1 MKTLGSYITK
11 FENQLVE
18 GYKTNT
24 FKKSLTQFKNEVLK
38 NNDLKEAT
46 NIYYELSSKKGYDKE
61 FAEMFLNESIN
72 RLKEIYQIKEVQN
85 YLSEGEN
92 NYTKIDEL
100 VFSKNIEKKVKNR
113 ISIIENLQQKQEIT
127 ETIYLPLSIQVDI
140 ANSKIKPLLEN
151 LSEEELSLL
160 KEMKEISENDLVNLV
175 TETKTE
181 ILDIFEKNSIEEN
194 KLDEL
199 KNKLGS
205 YNNSH
210 RSLFELRR
218 FLNELV

>member
-1 MKTLGSYITK
+1 M
-11 FENQLVE
+11 
-18 GYKTNT
+18 
-24 FKKSLTQFKNEVLK
+24 TQFKNEVLK

-181 ILDIFEKNSIEEN
+181 ILDVFEKNSIEEN

>member
-18 GYKTNT
+18 GYKNKT
-24 FKKSLTQFKNEVLK
+24 FKSSLKKFKNEVLT

-72 RLKEIYQIKEVQN
+72 RLKEIHKNINIQK
-85 YLSEGEN
+85 YLTEGEN
-92 NYTKIDEL
+92 NYYEIDEL
-100 VFSKNIEKKVKNR
+100 IFSKDIEKRVKNK
-113 ISIIENLQQKQEIT
+113 ISIVETLQQKEKVN
-127 ETIYLPLSIQVDI
+127 ETIYLPLSVQVDI
-140 ANSKIKPLLEN
+140 ANSKLKPLLEN

-160 KEMKEISENDLVNLV
+160 KEMKEISNKDLTNLI
-175 TETKTE
+175 TETKSE
-181 ILDIFEKNSIEEN
+181 IIDLFEKNSIEESQ
-194 KLDEL
+194 LGDL
-199 KNKLGS
+199 KNKLDS
-205 YNNSH
+205 YDNSH

-218 FLNELV
+218 FLNDLV

>member
-181 ILDIFEKNSIEEN
+181 ILDVFEKNSIEEN

>member
-18 GYKTNT
+18 GYKNKT
-24 FKKSLTQFKNEVLK
+24 FKSSLKKFKNEVLT

-72 RLKEIYQIKEVQN
+72 RLKEIHKNNNIQK
-85 YLSEGEN
+85 YLTEGEN
-92 NYTKIDEL
+92 NYYKIDEL
-100 VFSKNIEKKVKNR
+100 IFSKDIEKRVKNK
-113 ISIIENLQQKQEIT
+113 ISIVETLQQKEKVN
-127 ETIYLPLSIQVDI
+127 ETIYLPLSVQVDI
-140 ANSKIKPLLEN
+140 ANSKLKPLLEN

-160 KEMKEISENDLVNLV
+160 KEMKEISNNDLTNLI
-175 TETKTE
+175 TETKSE
-181 ILDIFEKNSIEEN
+181 IIDLFEKNSIEESQ
-194 KLDEL
+194 LGDL
-199 KNKLGS
+199 KNKLES
-205 YNNSH
+205 YDNSH

-218 FLNELV
+218 FLNDLV

>member
-24 FKKSLTQFKNEVLK
+24 FKKSLTKFKNEVLK
-38 NNDLKEAT
+38 NDDLKEAT
-46 NIYYELSSKKGYDKE
+46 NIYYELTSKKGYDKE

-72 RLKEIYQIKEVQN
+72 RLKEIYQSSKIQN

-92 NYTKIDEL
+92 NYIEIDEL
-100 VFSKNIEKKVKNR
+100 VFSKNIEKKVKSR

-181 ILDIFEKNSIEEN
+181 ILDVFEKNSTEQN
-194 KLDEL
+194 KLNEL

-205 YNNSH
+205 YDNSY

-218 FLNELV
+218 FLNDLV

>member
-1 MKTLGSYITK
+1 M
-11 FENQLVE
+11 
-18 GYKTNT
+18 
-24 FKKSLTQFKNEVLK
+24 
-38 NNDLKEAT
+38 
-46 NIYYELSSKKGYDKE
+46 
-61 FAEMFLNESIN
+61 
-72 RLKEIYQIKEVQN
+72 
-85 YLSEGEN
+85 SEGEN

-181 ILDIFEKNSIEEN
+181 ILDVFEKNSIEEN

>member
-24 FKKSLTQFKNEVLK
+24 FKKSLTKFKNEVLK
-38 NNDLKEAT
+38 NDDLKEAT
-46 NIYYELSSKKGYDKE
+46 NIYYELTSKKGYDKE

-72 RLKEIYQIKEVQN
+72 RLKEIYQSSKIQN

-92 NYTKIDEL
+92 NYIEIDEL
-100 VFSKNIEKKVKNR
+100 VFSKNIEKKVKSR

-181 ILDIFEKNSIEEN
+181 ILDVFEKNSTEEN
-194 KLDEL
+194 KLNEL

-205 YNNSH
+205 YDNSH

-218 FLNELV
+218 FLNDLV

>member
-11 FENQLVE
+11 FENNLVE

-24 FKKSLTQFKNEVLK
+24 FKKSLTKFKNEVLK

-61 FAEMFLNESIN
+61 FAEMFLVESIN
-72 RLKEIYQIKEVQN
+72 RLKEIYKSERIQD
-85 YLSEGEN
+85 YLTEGEN
-92 NYTKIDEL
+92 NYTQIDEL
-100 VFSKNIEKKVKNR
+100 IFSKNLEKKVKNR

-160 KEMKEISENDLVNLV
+160 KEMKEISDKDLVNLV
-175 TETKTE
+175 IETKEE
-181 ILDIFEKNSIEEN
+181 IMNVFEKNSIQEN

-205 YNNSH
+205 YDNSH

>member
-24 FKKSLTQFKNEVLK
+24 FKKSLTKFKNEVLK
-38 NNDLKEAT
+38 NDDLKEAT
-46 NIYYELSSKKGYDKE
+46 NIYYELTSKKGYDKE

-72 RLKEIYQIKEVQN
+72 RLKEIYQSSKIQN

-92 NYTKIDEL
+92 NYIEIDEL
-100 VFSKNIEKKVKNR
+100 VLSKNIEKKVKSR

-181 ILDIFEKNSIEEN
+181 ILDVFEKNSTEEN
-194 KLDEL
+194 KLNEL

-205 YNNSH
+205 YDNSH

-218 FLNELV
+218 FLNDLV

>member
-11 FENQLVE
+11 FENNLVE

-24 FKKSLTQFKNEVLK
+24 FKKSLTKFKNEVLK

-61 FAEMFLNESIN
+61 FAEMFLVESIN
-72 RLKEIYQIKEVQN
+72 RLKEIYKSERIQD
-85 YLSEGEN
+85 YLTEGEN
-92 NYTKIDEL
+92 NYTQIDEL
-100 VFSKNIEKKVKNR
+100 IFSKNLEKKVKNR

-160 KEMKEISENDLVNLV
+160 KEMKEISDKDLVNLV
-175 TETKTE
+175 TETKEE
-181 ILDIFEKNSIEEN
+181 IMNVFEKNSIQEN

-205 YNNSH
+205 YDNSH

-218 FLNELV
+218 FLNELI

>member
-24 FKKSLTQFKNEVLK
+24 FKKSLTKFKNEVLK
-38 NNDLKEAT
+38 NDDLKEAT
-46 NIYYELSSKKGYDKE
+46 NIYYELTSKKGYDKE

-72 RLKEIYQIKEVQN
+72 RLKEIYQSSKIQN

-92 NYTKIDEL
+92 NYIEIDEL
-100 VFSKNIEKKVKNR
+100 VFSKNIEKKVKSR

-181 ILDIFEKNSIEEN
+181 ILDVFEKNSTEQN
-194 KLDEL
+194 KLNEL

-205 YNNSH
+205 YDNSH

-218 FLNELV
+218 FLNDLV

>member
-11 FENQLVE
+11 FDNQLVE

-181 ILDIFEKNSIEEN
+181 ILDVFEKNSIEEN

>member
-38 NNDLKEAT
+38 NNNLKEAT

-181 ILDIFEKNSIEEN
+181 ILDVFEKNSIEEN

-218 FLNELV
+218 FLNELI

>member
-11 FENQLVE
+11 FENNLVE

-24 FKKSLTQFKNEVLK
+24 FKKSLTKFKNEVLK

-61 FAEMFLNESIN
+61 FAEMFLVESIN
-72 RLKEIYQIKEVQN
+72 RLKEIYKSERIQD
-85 YLSEGEN
+85 YLTEGEN
-92 NYTKIDEL
+92 NYTQIDEL
-100 VFSKNIEKKVKNR
+100 IFSKNLEKKVKNR

-160 KEMKEISENDLVNLV
+160 KEMKEISDKDLVNLV
-175 TETKTE
+175 IETKEE
-181 ILDIFEKNSIEEN
+181 IMNVFEKNSIQEN

-205 YNNSH
+205 YDNSH

-218 FLNELV
+218 FLNELI

>member
-100 VFSKNIEKKVKNR
+100 VFSKNIEKKVRNR

-181 ILDIFEKNSIEEN
+181 ILDVFEKNSIEEN

>member
-92 NYTKIDEL
+92 NYIKIDEL

-181 ILDIFEKNSIEEN
+181 ILDVFEKNSIEEN

>member
-113 ISIIENLQQKQEIT
+113 ISIIENLQQQQEIT

-181 ILDIFEKNSIEEN
+181 ILDVFEKNSIEEN

>member
-24 FKKSLTQFKNEVLK
+24 FKKSLTKFKNEVLK
-38 NNDLKEAT
+38 NDDLKEAT
-46 NIYYELSSKKGYDKE
+46 NIYYELTSKKGYDKE

-72 RLKEIYQIKEVQN
+72 RLKEIYQSSKIQN

-92 NYTKIDEL
+92 NYIEIDEL
-100 VFSKNIEKKVKNR
+100 VFSKNIEKKVKSR

-181 ILDIFEKNSIEEN
+181 ILDVFEKNSTEEN
-194 KLDEL
+194 KLNEL
-199 KNKLGS
+199 KNKL
-205 YNNSH
+205 
-210 RSLFELRR
+210 
-218 FLNELV
+218 

>member
-92 NYTKIDEL
+92 NYIKIDEL

-127 ETIYLPLSIQVDI
+127 ETI
-140 ANSKIKPLLEN
+140 
-151 LSEEELSLL
+151 
-160 KEMKEISENDLVNLV
+160 
-175 TETKTE
+175 
-181 ILDIFEKNSIEEN
+181 
-194 KLDEL
+194 
-199 KNKLGS
+199 
-205 YNNSH
+205 
-210 RSLFELRR
+210 
-218 FLNELV
+218 

>member
-181 ILDIFEKNSIEEN
+181 ILDVFEKNSIEEN

-199 KNKLGS
+199 KNKLG
-205 YNNSH
+205 
-210 RSLFELRR
+210 
-218 FLNELV
+218 

>member
-38 NNDLKEAT
+38 NNNLKEAT

-181 ILDIFEKNSIEEN
+181 ILDVFEKNSIEEN

>member
-160 KEMKEISENDLVNLV
+160 KEMKEISENDLLNLV

-181 ILDIFEKNSIEEN
+181 ILDVFEKNSIEEN

>member
-24 FKKSLTQFKNEVLK
+24 FKKSLTKFKNEVLK
-38 NNDLKEAT
+38 NDDLKEAT
-46 NIYYELSSKKGYDKE
+46 NIYYELTSKKGYDKE

-72 RLKEIYQIKEVQN
+72 RLKEIYQSSKIQN

-92 NYTKIDEL
+92 NYIEIDEL
-100 VFSKNIEKKVKNR
+100 VFSKNIEKKVKSR

-181 ILDIFEKNSIEEN
+181 ILDVFEKNSTEEN
-194 KLDEL
+194 KLNEL

-205 YNNSH
+205 YENSH

-218 FLNELV
+218 FLNDLV

>member
-18 GYKTNT
+18 GYKNKT
-24 FKKSLTQFKNEVLK
+24 FKSSLKKFKNEVLT

-72 RLKEIYQIKEVQN
+72 RLKEIHKNNNIQK
-85 YLSEGEN
+85 YLTEGEN
-92 NYTKIDEL
+92 NYYKIDEL
-100 VFSKNIEKKVKNR
+100 IFSKDIEKRVKNK
-113 ISIIENLQQKQEIT
+113 ISIVETLQQKEKVN
-127 ETIYLPLSIQVDI
+127 ETIYLPLSVQVDI
-140 ANSKIKPLLEN
+140 ANSKLKPLLEN

-160 KEMKEISENDLVNLV
+160 KEMKEISNKDLTNLI
-175 TETKTE
+175 TETKSE
-181 ILDIFEKNSIEEN
+181 IIDLFEKNSIEESQ
-194 KLDEL
+194 LGDL
-199 KNKLGS
+199 KNKLDS
-205 YNNSH
+205 YDNSH

-218 FLNELV
+218 FLNDLV

>member
-160 KEMKEISENDLVNLV
+160 KVMKEISENDLVNLV

-181 ILDIFEKNSIEEN
+181 ILDVFEKNSIEEN

>member
-18 GYKTNT
+18 GYKNKT
-24 FKKSLTQFKNEVLK
+24 FKSSLKKFKNEVLT

-72 RLKEIYQIKEVQN
+72 RLKEIHKNNNIQK
-85 YLSEGEN
+85 YLTEGEN
-92 NYTKIDEL
+92 NYYKIDEL
-100 VFSKNIEKKVKNR
+100 IFSKDIEKRVKNK
-113 ISIIENLQQKQEIT
+113 ISIVETLQQKEKVN
-127 ETIYLPLSIQVDI
+127 ETIYLPLSVQVDI
-140 ANSKIKPLLEN
+140 ANSKLKPLLEN

-160 KEMKEISENDLVNLV
+160 KEMKEISNNDLTNLI
-175 TETKTE
+175 TETKSQ
-181 ILDIFEKNSIEEN
+181 IIDLFEKNSIEESQ
-194 KLDEL
+194 LGDL
-199 KNKLGS
+199 KNKLES
-205 YNNSH
+205 YDNSH

-218 FLNELV
+218 FLNDLV